1 MDGKVALEEHFS
13 TQMNNSLW
21 DSSGEAGRNGPDYAR
36 DVERR
41 LVDPD
46 ACVFEMDRAGIE
58 MCIMSLTSPGVQSVA
73 DPGKALA
80 LARDANDYAAR
91 FIKAHPDRL
100 SSFAAVPIQNPKAAA
115 DELERAVKELGLK
128 GALINGYS
136 NIGPDEQVQYLDEEP
151 VREFWDR
158 VAALDVPV
166 YLHPREPLPSQRR
179 VLQGYPELVG
189 SAWGFGYETSS
200 HAVRLM
206 LSGLFDIY
214 PNLKIIVG
222 HLGEGLPFLLPRLQH
237 RMDEQRYGEKGNK
250 AKQRPSY
257 YFARNFWL
265 TTSGHFHARQMHAVL
280 DQIGVERILFSVD
293 YPYEQMDVAGRWFD
307 DLVLDHEKKA
317 KMGRENANVLFSL
330 NLDPLSESLVAGFAS

>member
-1 MDGKVALEEHFS
+1 
-13 TQMNNSLW
+13 
-21 DSSGEAGRNGPDYAR
+21 
-36 DVERR
+36 
-41 LVDPD
+41 
-46 ACVFEMDRAGIE
+46 
-58 MCIMSLTSPGVQSVA
+58 
-73 DPGKALA
+73 
-80 LARDANDYAAR
+80 
-91 FIKAHPDRL
+91 
-100 SSFAAVPIQNPKAAA
+100 
-115 DELERAVKELGLK
+115 
-128 GALINGYS
+128 
-136 NIGPDEQVQYLDEEP
+136 
-151 VREFWDR
+151 
-158 VAALDVPV
+158 VPV

-179 VLQGYPELVG
+179 VLQGYPELVD

-214 PNLKIIVG
+214 PNLRIIVG

-280 DQIGVERILFSVD
+280 EQIGLERILFSVD

-307 DLVLDHEKKA
+307 DLVLDHEKKV
-317 KMGRENANVLFSL
+317 KMGRQKRQCAVLAEPRSAIRK
-330 NLDPLSESLVAGFAS
+330 PRSRVCVLSGAREAA